1 MLSPT
6 TAHGVPSRI
15 AGKESG
21 DMPEI
26 WPLPSTEHIEITQF
40 GYAVGQELMDAL
52 CQAFLCVLKRLYRRV
67 HATGCQ
73 VSLQGVR
80 LSGGIQFPDPG
91 MHAIVGHL
99 VGRGI
104 CHGL

>member
-1 MLSPT
+1 
-6 TAHGVPSRI
+6 
-15 AGKESG
+15 
-21 DMPEI
+21 MPEI

-67 HATGCQ
+67 HAWVWKLNAPTE
-73 VSLQGVR
+73 SYALER
-80 LSGGIQFPDPG
+80 YLTPSG